1 MLLKRFL
8 SYTDALE
15 HIERNEALFR
25 LLYVKQNL
33 TARKVAESQ
42 NTHYDAN
49 FQKALFRTFGPK
61 GMGHGGARVGSG
73 QKKKKPPQ

>member
-8 SYTDALE
+8 TYSDALE

-42 NTHYDAN
+42 NIHYDSN

-73 QKKKKPPQ
+73 QKKKKK